1 MGFRGG
7 GHGGRGARVKM
18 EMRRKGDKIHGR
30 GVGRPSTGA
39 APNDRRKTHNS
50 RRLHPIPSRM
60 RELAILI
67 PNQPSPPPL
76 PAPMADAP
84 PRPHDPPPRLL
95 QPLRRQG
102 PLPPPPRGLPSRR
115 RCGSSHGWLAITDES
130 PAIFLLNPLTR
141 AKVLLPPLSSFSNVV
156 AFNFY
161 DVGREYTLRAPNGDT
176 YTLNLKQMRD
186 FFIKKVILSSSPSSD
201 DNYIAFAI
209 LNQTGDL
216 AFCKNGDQSW
226 KFIEDAKSYC
236 EDVIYCNG
244 LFYAVNKLGEITVCD
259 VHGPSPRVSLI
270 CTPPQ
275 IGGDMQYVV
284 SSSEELLLITRYL
297 DFEFVDYQFDNVYK
311 TMEFRAY
318 RLDLNGPK
326 WERVMN
332 LGDKMLFLGEN
343 SSLALSATDFPGCKG
358 NCIYYTD
365 DYSESNYDG
374 IPGDNDLGVYD
385 LEDGSIEP
393 LPCYP
398 RNSISQLRWPPPI
411 WVTPNPY

>member
-1 MGFRGG
+1 M
-7 GHGGRGARVKM
+7 AV
-18 EMRRKGDKIHGR
+18 EWAD
-30 GVGRPSTGA
+30 
-39 APNDRRKTHNS
+39 
-50 RRLHPIPSRM
+50 L
-60 RELAILI
+60 
-67 PNQPSPPPL
+67 PPE
-76 PAPMADAP
+76 
-84 PRPHDPPPRLL
+84 LL
-95 QPLRRQG
+95 QTIAGKFTIHADYIRFRAVCVNWRSSSPTTPHHLPCQLPWLMLPHGPTTHHRGFFSLSADKVHFLR
-102 PLPPPPRGLPSRR
+102 LPEASPRRR

-284 SSSEELLLITRYL
+284 SSSVELLLITRYL

-311 TMEFRAY
+311 TMEFRVY

-326 WERVMN
+326 WERVMS

>member
-1 MGFRGG
+1 MSLLVYATRRLIAWSTQAAGVISCAPHLSYRIKSDGWSYDGARFTTSSGIRGG
-7 GHGGRGARVKM
+7 GHGDRGGRVKM
-18 EMRRKGDKIHGR
+18 EMRREGDKIHGR

-50 RRLHPIPSRM
+50 HRLHPIPSRM

-67 PNQPSPPPL
+67 PNHPSPPPL

-84 PRPHDPPPRLL
+84 HGPTTHRRGFFSLSADKVHFLRL
-95 QPLRRQG
+95 PEASPRRQ
-102 PLPPPPRGLPSRR
+102 

-130 PAIFLLNPLTR
+130 PVIFLLNPLTR

-161 DVGREYTLRAPNGDT
+161 DVGCEYTLCAPNGDT

-201 DNYIAFAI
+201 DNYIAFVI

-236 EDVIYCNG
+236 EDVIYLQWIVLC
-244 LFYAVNKLGEITVCD
+244 
-259 VHGPSPRVSLI
+259 
-270 CTPPQ
+270 Q
-275 IGGDMQYVV
+275 
-284 SSSEELLLITRYL
+284 
-297 DFEFVDYQFDNVYK
+297 
-311 TMEFRAY
+311 
-318 RLDLNGPK
+318 
-326 WERVMN
+326 
-332 LGDKMLFLGEN
+332 
-343 SSLALSATDFPGCKG
+343 
-358 NCIYYTD
+358 
-365 DYSESNYDG
+365 
-374 IPGDNDLGVYD
+374 
-385 LEDGSIEP
+385 DGSIEP